1 MDTKRDREEKEMR
14 SLFCDPKFS
23 RKAWQSVGRAILQNP
38 ASKPI
43 IHEDKDG
50 KQTANSEIE
59 TYTYTTLCKD
69 MKNISQEKREP
80 TELEMI
86 MACQIVKARTDTAA
100 ATFVRDTVGAKPVDE
115 SKLDAT
121 VTNPFEEMTDE
132 ELQQLAA
139 IRAGKAK
146 VVALDE
152 PTAEP
157 AIVEQEDNKD
167 E

>member
-1 MDTKRDREEKEMR
+1 MNIKKDREEKEMK

-38 ASKPI
+38 ASKPV

-59 TYTYTTLCKD
+59 TYTYTTLCED
-69 MKNISQEKREP
+69 MKNLSQEKRKP

-121 VTNPFEEMTDE
+121 VTNPFEEMSDE

-157 AIVEQEDNKD
+157 TIVKPEDNK
-167 E
+167 

>member
-1 MDTKRDREEKEMR
+1 MNIKKDREEKEMK

-38 ASKPI
+38 ASKPV

-69 MKNISQEKREP
+69 MKNLSQEKREP

-121 VTNPFEEMTDE
+121 VTNPFEEMSDE

-157 AIVEQEDNKD
+157 TIVKPEDNK
-167 E
+167 